1 MATKKLTQVQEIL
14 ASALSDNAM
23 VIIDNN
29 GALARLLITDLPGS
43 ASYTLPI
50 ASLSVLGGIKAGGN
64 AEIDPGTAQI
74 IVSGKR
80 NSTMVFA
87 DIPTENVTYNELLA
101 RVAGYYAEIN
111 SKLKA
116 PEQSSAGYL
125 IASDGEGGT
134 TLVGIANEATEGDA
148 KPISAGAVY
157 QILGDI
163 EALLAAI

>member
-1 MATKKLTQVQEIL
+1 MAYGIVNVPGATGAEI
-14 ASALSDNAM
+14 AA
-23 VIIDNN
+23 VR
-29 GALARLLITDLPGS
+29 ALAEKAWEAANAD
-43 ASYTLPI
+43 LPI
-50 ASLSVLGGIKAGGN
+50 ATQDTLGGVLSGANIDVDSAG
-64 AEIDPGTAQI
+64 AVT
-74 IVSGKR
+74 VSGKR

-134 TLVGIANEATEGDA
+134 TLVGIANEATE
-148 KPISAGAVY
+148 
-157 QILGDI
+157 
-163 EALLAAI
+163 

>member
-1 MATKKLTQVQEIL
+1 
-14 ASALSDNAM
+14 M